1 MNEAKQCCL
10 ATSAGAHE
18 TDEFARINCEV
29 NSSNCLRLD
38 LPILATEDFAQ
49 SPSFKFTNSVR
60 IIHRTSPKVNEMVI
74 GGTISLPV
82 PPITVLLARL
92 ARSCQFWRA
101 HDLSVQSPPILQTE
115 QPLRDRRPQRI
126 G

>member
-10 ATSAGAHE
+10 AASAGAHE

-49 SPSFKFTNSVR
+49 SPSFKFTNATR
-60 IIHRTSPKVNEMVI
+60 IIHKTSPKVSEMVI

-82 PPITVLLARL
+82 PPTTALPAILARPV
-92 ARSCQFWRA
+92 QFWQA
-101 HDLSVQSPPILQTE
+101 HALSAQGLPILRTE
-115 QPLRDRRPQRI
+115 QPLRDRRPQHI